1 MSLKLK
7 VANAIDS
14 SAVESIKNAIRTVDP
29 TLEVDV
35 NLSSQVV
42 TVEPKN
48 PNEPV
53 ASEESIRQAVT
64 AAGYPV

>member
-7 VANAIDS
+7 VANVVDS
-14 SAVESIKNAIRTVDP
+14 SAVESIKNAIKTVDP
-29 TLEVDV
+29 TLQVDFD
-35 NLSSQVV
+35 LSSQVI